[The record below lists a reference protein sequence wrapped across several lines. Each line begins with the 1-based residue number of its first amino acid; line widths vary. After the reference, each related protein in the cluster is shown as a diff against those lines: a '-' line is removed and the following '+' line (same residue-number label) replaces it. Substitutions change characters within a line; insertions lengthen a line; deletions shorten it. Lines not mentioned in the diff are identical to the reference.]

1 MQLLEFIETVNLAA
15 KPEAERAML
24 LCFYH
29 YKENGETI
37 YTMANISLWLE
48 ECNFNKP
55 NASRLKDHLT
65 KGNGK
70 SFLLSKTAKGAIE
83 FVPAVRQVLER
94 DYGALW
100 VDTVTIKSHDELI
113 EEAKFC

>member
-65 KGNGK
+65 KGMVNHFSYQK
-70 SFLLSKTAKGAIE
+70 LLKGLSNLCLPCGRYWNAITALCG
-83 FVPAVRQVLER
+83 
-94 DYGALW
+94 
-100 VDTVTIKSHDELI
+100 
-113 EEAKFC
+113 